1 MKLKFIKESIIIDE
15 KNSNVDDQPSKKAL
29 KGFRLNI
36 LDYIKREFVNTVKKT
51 GLLCVLDEKSNPM
64 TLKIQRPKNMDI
76 LKPETIKVTDDM
88 LKMDAGNAADA
99 IIKDIKGRA
108 KDSLEKLLNKT
119 NFNFSEAIINE
130 GPVADLFAK
139 MAAKMQLKKEKGVEK
154 NRDTAIKKLVE
165 TINAR
170 GASIPI
176 EMETKQAV
184 VYIKIAAE
192 YDKTDIKI
200 SCRLVENLTIL
211 KAEIEESEDSRS
223 YYISKVEDFFGN
235 GMDNLNSD
243 LPIEDALQRMA
254 EKIDVQIPEPKF
266 NTVTGRPGEN
276 TLQKRIKDDKI
287 LINLYNNNYIDANK
301 SREIVKLLSNIKEDL
316 NNPNDFAAY
325 KKALSMATDKNGKY
339 SPYIIGLI
347 LQYMIK
353 KEFQNCAEE
362 LSDTTKLRKF
372 QNFIEKHLELD
383 DIRDKLVAL
392 KKDGDL
398 KKFFGH
404 KLEIVPLANCKVA
417 ADTNYYEVGDTIELT
432 ITPDK
437 GFVFEKA
444 PTIKNT
450 AGIKILSIDKDDENN
465 SYSITFIIQQVPED
479 ALEILGKLVEK
490 KDEEE
495 KTKNTAVDANNKE
508 EVNKED
514 VKDEAPKKKKTLAKT
529 PIEKD
534 YNKMLKDIKSLG
546 LRIDTTKLFTH
557 DEEGNINGVTPLFNQ
572 LKKVLKG

>member
-15 KNSNVDDQPSKKAL
+15 KNSNADDQPSKKAL
-29 KGFRLNI
+29 KGLRLNI
-36 LDYIKREFVNTVKKT
+36 LDYIKREFVNTVKKK

-76 LKPETIKVTDDM
+76 LKPETIKVADDM

-130 GPVADLFAK
+130 EPVADLFTK
-139 MAAKMQLKKEKGVEK
+139 MATKMQLKKEKGVEK
-154 NRDTAIKKLVE
+154 NSRDTAIKKLVE

-176 EMETKQAV
+176 EMETKQVA

-192 YDKTDIKI
+192 YDKADIKI

-211 KAEIEESEDSRS
+211 EAEIAESEDSRS

-235 GMDNLNSD
+235 RMDNLNSD
-243 LPIEDALQRMA
+243 LPIEDALQRIA

-266 NTVTGRPGEN
+266 NTVTGRPDEN

-287 LINLYNNNYIDANK
+287 LIKLYNNDYIEANK

-353 KEFQNCAEE
+353 KEFQNCAEK
-362 LSDTTKLRKF
+362 LSDTNTLRKF
-372 QNFIEKHLELD
+372 QKFIEKHLELD
-383 DIRDKLVAL
+383 DIRDELVAL

-404 KLEIVPLANCKVA
+404 KLEIAPLANCKVA
-417 ADTNYYEVGDTIELT
+417 TDADYYEAGDTIELT

-437 GFVFEKA
+437 GFVFGKA

-450 AGIKILSIDKDDENN
+450 AGIKILGVDKDDENN
-465 SYSITFIIQQVPED
+465 SYNITFIVQQVLED

-490 KDEEE
+490 KD
-495 KTKNTAVDANNKE
+495 
-508 EVNKED
+508 
-514 VKDEAPKKKKTLAKT
+514 VKDKAPKEKKTPAKT

-572 LKKVLKG
+572 LKKALRG

>member
-15 KNSNVDDQPSKKAL
+15 KNSNADDQPSKKAL

-36 LDYIKREFVNTVKKT
+36 LDYIKREFVNTVKKK

-88 LKMDAGNAADA
+88 LKMDAGNAANA

-139 MAAKMQLKKEKGVEK
+139 MATKMQLKKEKGVEK
-154 NRDTAIKKLVE
+154 NNRDTTIKKLVE

-176 EMETKQAV
+176 EMETTQVV

-200 SCRLVENLTIL
+200 SCRSVENLTIL
-211 KAEIEESEDSRS
+211 EAEIEESEDSRS

-235 GMDNLNSD
+235 RMDNLNSD
-243 LPIEDALQRMA
+243 LPIEDALQRIA

-266 NTVTGRPGEN
+266 NTVTGRSGEN

-287 LINLYNNNYIDANK
+287 LINLYNNDYIDANK

-316 NNPNDFAAY
+316 NDPNDFAAY
-325 KKALSMATDKNGKY
+325 KKALSMATDKNGKH

-353 KEFQNCAEE
+353 KEFQNCAKE
-362 LSDTTKLRKF
+362 LSDTNTLRKF
-372 QNFIEKHLELD
+372 QKFMEKHLELD

-404 KLEIVPLANCKVA
+404 KLEIAPLANCKVA
-417 ADTNYYEVGDTIELT
+417 TDANYYEVGDSIELT

-450 AGIKILSIDKDDENN
+450 VGIKILSVDKDDENN
-465 SYSITFIIQQVPED
+465 SYNITFIVQQVLED

-490 KDEEE
+490 KD
-495 KTKNTAVDANNKE
+495 
-508 EVNKED
+508 
-514 VKDEAPKKKKTLAKT
+514 VKDEAPKEKKTPAKT

-546 LRIDTTKLFTH
+546 LRIDTTKLFTR

-572 LKKVLKG
+572 LKKILKG